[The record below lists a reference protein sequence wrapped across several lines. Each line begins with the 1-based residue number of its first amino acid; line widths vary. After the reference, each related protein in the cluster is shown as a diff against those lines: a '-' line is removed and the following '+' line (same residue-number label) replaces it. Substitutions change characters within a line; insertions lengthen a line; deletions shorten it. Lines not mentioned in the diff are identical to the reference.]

1 MKKIAKLILVCFMGT
16 PLFAVAD
23 ERPSD
28 FQKIETNFNN
38 IRTLSVRVGNS
49 IINQKGRADTRGRIL
64 MDGRNRRRFDHL
76 TPEHS
81 VYIINRDTYVNYDF
95 SEKKEV
101 RKKLT
106 ELSPAHIIF
115 LEEFFLDIIHDPVN
129 LLMRRYSFPAFRKG
143 YRDLTSPLTGVSLRD
158 PAARIAVHFNA
169 EGITSIDYFYRGNLN
184 KRTVFSEFVTIKGV
198 SVPTS
203 MKTTVFVKPSVYIN
217 VKLSE
222 ISINDE
228 IDDRFFRKINP

>member
-1 MKKIAKLILVCFMGT
+1 
-16 PLFAVAD
+16 
-23 ERPSD
+23 
-28 FQKIETNFNN
+28 
-38 IRTLSVRVGNS
+38 
-49 IINQKGRADTRGRIL
+49 
-64 MDGRNRRRFDHL
+64 
-76 TPEHS
+76 
-81 VYIINRDTYVNYDF
+81 
-95 SEKKEV
+95 
-101 RKKLT
+101 
-106 ELSPAHIIF
+106 
-115 LEEFFLDIIHDPVN
+115 
-129 LLMRRYSFPAFRKG
+129 
-143 YRDLTSPLTGVSLRD
+143 VSLRD

>member
-38 IRTLSVRVGNS
+38 IRTLSVRVESS

-76 TPEHS
+76 TPERS

>member
-1 MKKIAKLILVCFMGT
+1 MKKITKMILACSMGV
-16 PLFAVAD
+16 PLLAGAG
-23 ERPSD
+23 EQTSD

-38 IRTLSVRVGNS
+38 IRTLSVRVESS

-76 TPEHS
+76 TPERS

-129 LLMRRYSFPAFRKG
+129 LLMRRYSFPAFKKG
-143 YRDLTSPLTGVSLRD
+143 YRDLASPLTGVSLRD

-169 EGITSIDYFYRGNLN
+169 TGVTSIDYFYKGNLN
-184 KRTVFSEFVTIKGV
+184 KRTVFSDFVTIRDI
-198 SVPTS
+198 SLPAT
-203 MKTTVFVKPSVYIN
+203 MKTTVFVTPNVYIN

-222 ISINDE
+222 NSINDE

>member
-1 MKKIAKLILVCFMGT
+1 MKKIAKIILFFSMGI
-16 PLFAVAD
+16 PLFAGAD
-23 ERPSD
+23 ERPSY
-28 FQKIETNFNN
+28 FQKIETNFND
-38 IRTLSVRVGNS
+38 IRTLSVRVESS

-64 MDGRNRRRFDHL
+64 RDGRNRRRFDHF
-76 TPEHS
+76 TPERS
-81 VYIINRDTYVNYDF
+81 AYIINRDTYVNYDF

-106 ELSPAHIIF
+106 ELSSAHIIF
-115 LEEFFLDIIHDPVN
+115 LEEFFLDIMHDPVN

-143 YRDLTSPLTGVSLRD
+143 YRDLASPLTGVSLRD
-158 PAARIAVHFNA
+158 PAARIAVYFNA
-169 EGITSIDYFYRGNLN
+169 TGITSIDYFYRGNLN
-184 KRTVFSEFVTIKGV
+184 KRTVFSEFITIKET

-203 MKTTVFVKPSVYIN
+203 MKTTVFVSPNVYIN